1 MIKASFMMLLQI
13 ISNGGYILFS
23 FVAFIVY
30 AFIYLSSVGLLN
42 GRKEDMQNRPVI
54 AGYESLR
61 NGDRNIG
68 EADKAAIESLIH
80 PSKSG
85 DGDESSYDYEATFY
99 GSQSNKAYVV
109 SSLEA
114 LREDEADEE
123 IETPS
128 ASPSIDDDED
138 EDEWPALGRAIE
150 YGTENSDH
158 ELTLSS
164 DIIGDLT
171 AEELVLLTNI
181 RATTLNDA
189 EQYPEL
195 VEECMVANDRVNE
208 LVLQTGKSVD
218 EIVSTLLNTREKV
231 IFNAFPMREHN
242 RAA

>member
-1 MIKASFMMLLQI
+1 MLLQI
-13 ISNGGYILFS
+13 ISNGAYILFS

-80 PSKSG
+80 SPNSG
-85 DGDESSYDYEATFY
+85 NGDESSYDYEATFY
-99 GSQSNKAYVV
+99 GSQSNKAYAA
-109 SSLEA
+109 SSLDA
-114 LREDEADEE
+114 LREDEVEEE

-128 ASPSIDDDED
+128 ASTSIEDDDSDE
-138 EDEWPALGRAIE
+138 EDEWPVLGRPID
-150 YGTENSDH
+150 YGTEYSDH
-158 ELTLSS
+158 ELTLSN
-164 DIIGDLT
+164 DIVGDLT

-189 EQYPEL
+189 ERYPEL
-195 VEECMVANDRVNE
+195 VEECLAANDRVNH
-208 LVLQTGKSVD
+208 LFHQTGKSVE
-218 EIVSTLLNTREKV
+218 EIVSMLLNTREKV
-231 IFNAFPMREHN
+231 IFNAFPMIDHN
-242 RAA
+242 RAT

>member
-1 MIKASFMMLLQI
+1 MLLQI
-13 ISNGGYILFS
+13 ISTGGYILFS

-42 GRKEDMQNRPVI
+42 GRKEDMQNRPEI

-99 GSQSNKAYVV
+99 GSQSNKAYVA
-109 SSLEA
+109 SSLED
-114 LREDEADEE
+114 LQEDEAGEE

-128 ASPSIDDDED
+128 ASKSIDDDDQEG
-138 EDEWPALGRAIE
+138 EDEWPAVGRPIE

-158 ELTLSS
+158 ELILSS

-189 EQYPEL
+189 ERYPEL

-231 IFNAFPMREHN
+231 IFNSFPMREHN